1 MQGFERNFLTPDMY
15 TFGIYHLVKDPFA
28 DIPIKFKG
36 KN

>member
-15 TFGIYHLVKDPFA
+15 TFGIYLFKDPFA